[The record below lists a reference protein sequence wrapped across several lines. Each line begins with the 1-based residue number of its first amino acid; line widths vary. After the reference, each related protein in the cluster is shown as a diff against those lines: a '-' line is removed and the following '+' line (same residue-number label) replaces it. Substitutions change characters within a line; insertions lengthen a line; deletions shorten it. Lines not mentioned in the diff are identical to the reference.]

1 MKKKYYFVIFFLVL
15 AIFFIINT
23 TSVDAKMYKILDSEG
38 NVIRLTN
45 NPVLSIKEK
54 EAGYTI
60 SPPPDEQEIKQKA
73 LSKGNNYD
81 FLNTNWS
88 MSKKEVRKMEKTGLI
103 EDNRWSGEDN
113 LEFQGKVDG
122 FDCKMS
128 YFFRED
134 KLVRTGC
141 AIIQPM
147 ADESGRNL
155 YGCYDN
161 IKKYFI
167 KKYGEIFKDTLSY
180 ISWDTSIT
188 KVDLSFS
195 NNTDSRGIGVF
206 LLLIECKSKSEPEL
220 NPKPNNF
227 LLTKVDLV
235 NFNTSFT
242 PKGDFINV
250 QGTLRNYG
258 KEIIKDAQVNIKCEN
273 KKGEIILIKTVDCQ
287 PLSIVP
293 GSEAY
298 FNLKL
303 KNIERISNFKVYLFD
318 KYLTTEY
325 LKILMAKV
333 EVVIWS
339 SDLSK
344 AEDSIYFENRGNV
357 LTEKEGEYV
366 FINGTIKNVGDGF
379 MSETRID
386 IRGVDS
392 LGRLLSTDSCD
403 VNPQEIGQGQTAS
416 FKGILARGTGID
428 DFIIDVNWINPQ
440 ENSSNHQEIKLE

>member
-1 MKKKYYFVIFFLVL
+1 MKKKYYFIILLLIL

-23 TSVDAKMYKILDSEG
+23 PSVNATMYKILDSEG
-38 NVIRLTN
+38 NIIRLTN
-45 NPVLSIKEK
+45 NPALSMEEK
-54 EAGYTI
+54 ESGFII
-60 SPPPDEQEIKQKA
+60 SPPPDEQEIKQEA

-81 FLNTNWS
+81 FLNIHWGI
-88 MSKKEVRKMEKTGLI
+88 SKEEVRKMEKVGFI
-103 EDNRWSGEDN
+103 EGNREGEDD
-113 LEFQGKVDG
+113 LEYQGKVDG
-122 FDCKMS
+122 LDCYMTYS
-128 YFFRED
+128 FRED
-134 KLVRTGC
+134 KLTSTGC
-141 AIIQPM
+141 HIIQPI
-147 ADESGRNL
+147 ADKSDRNI
-155 YGCYDN
+155 YGCYEK
-161 IKKYFI
+161 IKEYLI
-167 KKYGEIFKDTLSY
+167 KKYGGIFKDTEFST
-180 ISWDTSIT
+180 SWDTSIT
-188 KVDLSFS
+188 KVDLFLS
-195 NNTDSRGIGVF
+195 IGNKD
-206 LLLIECKSKSEPEL
+206 LDLLIDCKSKSEPEL
-220 NPKPNNF
+220 NPEPNNF

-235 NFNTSFT
+235 DFNTSFT

-258 KEIIKDAQVNIKCEN
+258 KEIIKDAQVNVKCEN
-273 KKGEIILIKTVDCQ
+273 KKGDIILIKTVDCQ

-298 FNLKL
+298 FNLQL
-303 KNIERISNFKVYLFD
+303 ENIERISSFKVYLFD

-344 AEDSIYFENRGNV
+344 AGDSIYFENRGNI
-357 LTEKEGEYV
+357 LIEKYGEYV

-392 LGRLLSTDSCD
+392 MGRLISTDSCD

-416 FKGILARGTGID
+416 FKGILARGRGID
-428 DFIIDVNWINPQ
+428 DFIIDVNWVNPQ
-440 ENSSNHQEIKLE
+440 ENSSNHQEIELE